1 MKVLGVSYSYHDA
14 SAVLVVDGKVVC
26 SAAEER
32 FSYEKHD
39 PSFPRHAISFCLK
52 NYGITG
58 EDLDFVAY
66 NEDPMA
72 KFSRALSSVF
82 QNFPKSSGTFAKS
95 AQDFISHG
103 FWVKHDISKFLNIDP
118 GKVHYMPHHLSH
130 AAHSFLTSGFDS
142 SAVMTIDAVGE
153 WSTAC
158 VFNASWKDGVPQ
170 IVPVDTT
177 PFPHSLGLLYSAFT
191 AFLGFKVNDGECST
205 MALAAFGKPAYKEE
219 LGKILQINHDGTFFV
234 DLSYF
239 DLSSDEKLPLTE
251 KFLKA
256 FGAPRSRDFD
266 FGFSAFGDLP
276 ARTPSPAAEQSQR
289 YADIAASVQGAV
301 ENAVVAYGRR
311 AKNLTNSERLCY
323 SGGVALNCVANSR
336 LVEETDFKQIYIPP
350 DPGDGGGAMGAALYL
365 SALKAKPAKKA
376 AMISP
381 YLGHAFDETA
391 TIKDFLN
398 AIDPEDV
405 VKSKIGGLPRRSWDS
420 LEVVEMTSNE
430 SLYEL
435 TAQALVERK
444 IVGWFQDRFENGPRA
459 LGNRS
464 IVCRPDC
471 ISTARRLST
480 NIKLRAEF
488 RPYAL
493 TIVEESAN
501 DYLEGSRASKEFI
514 LGKWMQS
521 SFQVKPTRRH
531 EVRAAI
537 HIDGTTRAQVLA
549 KEDNPKFHQ
558 LISAFGRISK
568 IPAVLNTSFN
578 LKGLPLASNPYD
590 AIMMFMKTDLDM
602 LVLGNLVVQKVFTK
616 KSATKKSTEI
626 DSFTE
631 AKGV

>member
-1 MKVLGVSYSYHDA
+1 VKVLGVSYSYHDA
-14 SAVLVVDGKVVC
+14 SAALVVDGKVVC

-52 NYGITG
+52 HSGISG
-58 EDLDFVAY
+58 EELDFVAY
-66 NEDPMA
+66 NEDPMT

-103 FWVKHDISKFLNIDP
+103 FWVKHDISKYLNIDP
-118 GKVHYMPHHLSH
+118 SAVHYIPHHLSH

-158 VFNASWKDGVPQ
+158 VFNANWKDGLPQ
-170 IVPVDTT
+170 LHPVDTT

-205 MALAAFGKPAYKEE
+205 MALAAFGKPTYAEE
-219 LGKILQINHDGTFFV
+219 LNKILQINSDGTFAI

-251 KFLKA
+251 KFISA
-256 FGAPRSRDFD
+256 FGKPRARDFD
-266 FGFSAFGDLP
+266 LDFSAFGDRPLP
-276 ARTPSPAAEQSQR
+276 LTSSSAEQSQR
-289 YADIAASVQGAV
+289 YANIAASVQGAV
-301 ENAVVAYGRR
+301 EKAVVAYGRR
-311 AKNLTNSERLCY
+311 AKHLTNSERLCY

-336 LVEETDFKQIYIPP
+336 LVEDTDFKEIYIPP

-365 SALKAKPAKKA
+365 SALKSKQATIAP
-376 AMISP
+376 MISP
-381 YLGHAFDETA
+381 FLGHAFDDIASVKE
-391 TIKDFLN
+391 FLT
-398 AIDPEDV
+398 AIDPQEV

-420 LEVVEMTSNE
+420 LDIVETKNDGV
-430 SLYEL
+430 LFEL
-435 TAQALVERK
+435 TAQALVDRK

-471 ISTARRLST
+471 ITTARRLSI
-480 NIKLRAEF
+480 NIKVRAEF

-493 TIVEESAN
+493 SIVEESAG
-501 DYLEGSRASKEFI
+501 DFLDGSRQSKKFI

-521 SFQVKPTRRH
+521 SFEVKPDRRTD
-531 EVRAAI
+531 VRAAI
-537 HIDGTTRAQVLA
+537 HIDGTTRAQVIA
-549 KEDNPKFHQ
+549 SEDNPRFHQ
-558 LISAFGRISK
+558 LISTFGRLSK

-578 LKGLPLASNPYD
+578 LKGLPLVSNPYD
-590 AIMMFMKTDLDM
+590 AIMMFMKTDLDI
-602 LVLGNLVVQKVFTK
+602 LVLENLFIRKVFN
-616 KSATKKSTEI
+616 
-626 DSFTE
+626 E